1 MMWRNTGLP
10 VRVLM
15 LDARACLPILC
26 FVVKWSW
33 ITFYVA
39 VTGVLFFAVISFFG
53 LTLPAVTRLM
63 RRLLVGAERSAVPSW
78 KRRRLA

>member
-1 MMWRNTGLP
+1 
-10 VRVLM
+10 
-15 LDARACLPILC
+15 
-26 FVVKWSW
+26 
-33 ITFYVA
+33 
-39 VTGVLFFAVISFFG
+39 VLFFAVISFFG